1 MKVLNTIFHIVRKE
15 FIQTFRDK
23 RMLVPIFIAPIVQL
37 ILFGYAVTTD
47 VKNISI
53 GILDFDQTQQS
64 RELITKFSITEYF
77 NLSYQVFSYK
87 EVEHLLQKGEVEA
100 FIIIPP
106 EFGKNI
112 KKMKKTSLQVII
124 DATDAN
130 SANIIMSYIS
140 KLVGEYSK
148 KILINGEN
156 MEFGN
161 IIFAPR
167 IWYNPELKSAVYMVP
182 GVICLILLITTIIL
196 TSLAIT
202 KEKEA
207 GTIEQLIVSPIKTW
221 ELILGK
227 TIPFV
232 VIGFCDIILIVL
244 AGKLVFNVPVRGS
257 LLFLFGASFIF
268 ILTTLSIGLFISTVS
283 RTQQQAMMTAFFF
296 IVPAMLLSGIFSPI
310 ENMPRII
317 QYITYL
323 NPLRYFV
330 KLVRGILLKGNN
342 LSILWPEV
350 LVLLIFGIV
359 NITLSSLRF
368 KKHIE

>member
-1 MKVLNTIFHIVRKE
+1 MFATIFHIVRKE

-23 RMLVPIFIAPIVQL
+23 RMLIPIFIAPIIQL

-64 RELITKFSITEYF
+64 RDFISKFSVSEYF
-77 NLSYQVFSYK
+77 NLSFQVFSYND
-87 EVEHLLQKGEVEA
+87 VERLLQKGKVKA
-100 FIIIPP
+100 FIIIPS
-106 EFGKNI
+106 EFGRNI
-112 KKMKKTSLQVII
+112 KKIKRTSLQVII

-140 KLVGEYSK
+140 KLGGEYSK
-148 KILINGEN
+148 KILINMN
-156 MEFGN
+156 INKKFGN
-161 IIFAPR
+161 IIPSPR
-167 IWYNPELKSAVYMVP
+167 IWYNPNLKSSVYMVP
-182 GVICLILLITTIIL
+182 GVICLILLLTTLLL

-202 KEKEA
+202 KEKEM

-232 VIGFCDIILIVL
+232 IIGFCDIILIIL
-244 AGKLVFNVPVRGS
+244 AGKLVFNVPIRGS
-257 LLFLFGASFIF
+257 LLFLFGVSLLF
-268 ILTTLSIGLFISTVS
+268 ILTTLSLGLFISTIS

-296 IVPAMLLSGIFSPI
+296 ILPAMLLSGIFSPI
-310 ENMPRII
+310 ENMPQII

-330 KLVRGILLKGNN
+330 KLIRGILIKGND

-350 LVLLIFGIV
+350 LVLFIFGI
-359 NITLSSLRF
+359 IATTLSSLRF